1 MGQTFETEAE
11 RIAFRALRKAGIAP
25 EKAAEMARDQSEPGD
40 DPAPP
45 APDPSPRSD
54 RGGSSPAADALP
66 GAKEFGAA
74 LDGIGSRLDRVEAV
88 IREMGWDL

>member
-25 EKAAEMARDQSEPGD
+25 EKAAEMARDQATEDS

-45 APDPSPRSD
+45 DPDPSPRSD
-54 RGGSSPAADALP
+54 RAGKSPAADALP

-74 LDGIGSRLDRVEAV
+74 LDGIGARLDRVEAV